1 MIKLGVKS
9 QLSKKN
15 MLLLIVVIGCISG
28 LIIGAEIYKSNEKY
42 YSAPQSGDEEVLETE
57 GLDENESG
65 ETVEV
70 EEDKVKQ
77 VEEAK
82 EPEEKNK
89 VEEVKSQEEV
99 QNNEGS
105 EKKIA
110 PPQNTPA
117 PQVQQESQ
125 SFAANLKVSHQTSQL
140 IIVSGNG
147 GSSATVSMH
156 TKINGLWKQQFS
168 VDGHVGY
175 NGMTG
180 NKREGDGKTPIGV
193 YGFGQAF
200 GVNGNPGTSLSY
212 RQVNGNDYWVD
223 DVNSPHYNQ
232 FVNTASVGRDWNS
245 AEHIVDHAEAY
256 AYAINIEY
264 NSECTRGKGS
274 AIFLHCSTGGG
285 TAGCVSVP
293 RGTMISILN
302 NIQPGCL
309 IVIAPSGSIGN
320 Y

>member
-1 MIKLGVKS
+1 MINIGVK
-9 QLSKKN
+9 LSKKN
-15 MLLLIVVIGCISG
+15 MLLLIGVIGCIAG
-28 LIIGAEIYKSNEKY
+28 LIIGAEIYKSNENY
-42 YSAPQSGDEEVLETE
+42 YSAPQSEDEEVLETE
-57 GLDENESG
+57 ELDENESK
-65 ETVEV
+65 ETVEAK
-70 EEDKVKQ
+70 EDKGEQ
-77 VEEAK
+77 VVEAK
-82 EPEEKNK
+82 ELQEAQEKNR
-89 VEEVKSQEEV
+89 VEEVNGQEAV
-99 QNNEGS
+99 QNNESS
-105 EKKIA
+105 EKKTAA
-110 PPQNTPA
+110 PQSSSA

-232 FVNTASVGRDWNS
+232 FVNTASVGR
-245 AEHIVDHAEAY
+245 AGILL
-256 AYAINIEY
+256 NI
-264 NSECTRGKGS
+264 
-274 AIFLHCSTGGG
+274 L
-285 TAGCVSVP
+285 
-293 RGTMISILN
+293 
-302 NIQPGCL
+302 
-309 IVIAPSGSIGN
+309 
-320 Y
+320 